1 MNSEFPIVIL
11 VIAIVSSSFWIGQS
25 IRVSA
30 DAIVSEIAKQT
41 KAQFELTESLAVLSR
56 IIHDMEGL
64 KRLLYKQVNGR
75 SLADDE

>member
-30 DAIVSEIAKQT
+30 DAIVSEIEKQT
-41 KAQFELTESLAVLSR
+41 KAQLELTESLAVLSR
-56 IIHDMEGL
+56 IIHEMEGL